1 MIKKKILTYLGKLIE
16 FLNVRLKIK
25 NQPLSPAEIY
35 YQDVSKESYE
45 SFKKY
50 FKDSYVYT
58 DDNSIRKFAITE
70 ALKFASKDSLFLE
83 FGVFKGDSINL
94 FADLISNK
102 NFKIY
107 GFDSFKG
114 LKDAWITEKYNQPGT
129 FSLKGNK
136 PKVKKNVTL
145 IDGWVEETLD
155 KFLIENN
162 NVIAFVHFD
171 LDTYNSTSYV
181 LKKLKKKLQKGSI
194 ILFDEF
200 YGFPNWEKYE
210 YKAFMEEFSETNFKY
225 IAFGTRQAC
234 VRII

>member
-1 MIKKKILTYLGKLIE
+1 M
-16 FLNVRLKIK
+16 
-25 NQPLSPAEIY
+25 
-35 YQDVSKESYE
+35 
-45 SFKKY
+45 
-50 FKDSYVYT
+50 
-58 DDNSIRKFAITE
+58 
-70 ALKFASKDSLFLE
+70 
-83 FGVFKGDSINL
+83 
-94 FADLISNK
+94 
-102 NFKIY
+102 
-107 GFDSFKG
+107 
-114 LKDAWITEKYNQPGT
+114 
-129 FSLKGNK
+129 
-136 PKVKKNVTL
+136 TL